1 VSTLVATYLIAT
13 IVVLASLLVG
23 RAFLLVLGRRQA
35 SYLEGAVG
43 IGILLIVCSIA
54 IRLPGDTTTSLLASG
69 VLVAASLIFLISRDE
84 SIFGPGF
91 GVAAPVALLSALIA
105 SLPFITSGHI
115 GIPGV
120 GLNNDMAQH
129 LVDTD
134 YLVNPT
140 GPKPSGIV
148 NGYPIGPQ
156 SVAGSVAT
164 LLGQEPLRGFLGLL
178 VALPVLLGITS
189 LGALRDLPGWRRI
202 LGGGLVAGAY
212 LTASVL
218 GISGFK
224 ELLLGMFLIAFALG
238 LREIERNE
246 EGMVAVVAGL
256 AVITVATVPVYG
268 FPGLAWLGL
277 TFVAW
282 AVAELV
288 VAERERP
295 GNARELLRRSKRYA
309 LPALGVLVVLG
320 VALLPRAIDFID
332 SGAIS
337 TVRHTDSK
345 LRFIISPFET
355 LGIWPSGNW
364 LLGTSDVSHY
374 WIFGLI
380 GLAGLTFGLIWWLR
394 KRDLALPAA
403 VAAAIIV
410 YVGIRATHG
419 GLYIQAKALVVPASL
434 VMLVALSALLA
445 PGGGWLKRGLTVVF
459 VALAAYSSFLALR
472 DSIVAPDNRAHE
484 LAGFR
489 STIDGQRVLSL
500 TSDRFTDYY
509 LRSSEVFSPSFN
521 AENRVSSQVTK
532 DQRLPIDFD
541 SVPTNV
547 LNEFPYALTTSAAYQ
562 SHAPPGWTLVKQ
574 SESYK
579 LWKRTGTTP
588 PIAILYEEARPG
600 RVFRCNV
607 SRLTPFRS
615 VGGEAFVWPRPQ
627 IAKRPYWKIEGKPNR
642 SSQGGLVLPPGQKA
656 SQTIQLGAGTYDIS
670 LQYVTPVAGVT
681 VSAPGLDEHVPAG
694 VDAAIPYR
702 ADQGPYWPVG
712 QMTTSGGPV
721 TFTVQADQVDAFQ
734 RLLGVDNPAVIG
746 NLTAVKTTGFETLPT
761 ASACSRY
768 VDHLINAPQLNHPRF
783 QGHAPSQL
791 KKPTG

>member
-1 VSTLVATYLIAT
+1 MSTLVATYLGAVI
-13 IVVLASLLVG
+13 IVLASLLVG

-54 IRLPGDTTTSLLASG
+54 IRLPGDTTTSLLAAG
-69 VLVAASLIFLISRDE
+69 VLVLASLIFLLVREE
-84 SIFGPGF
+84 SILGPAF
-91 GVAAPVALLSALIA
+91 AVAAPVALLSALIA
-105 SLPFITSGHI
+105 SLPFIASGHI

-140 GPKPSGIV
+140 GPQPSGIV
-148 NGYPIGPQ
+148 NGYPIGPH
-156 SVAGSVAT
+156 SIAGSVAT
-164 LLGQEPLRGFLGLL
+164 LLGTEPLRGFLALL

-189 LGALRDLPGWRRI
+189 LGALRELPAGRRV
-202 LGGGLVAGAY
+202 LGGCLVAGAY

-224 ELLLGMFLIAFALG
+224 ELLVGMFLIAFALG

-246 EGMVAVVAGL
+246 EGRVAMVAGL
-256 AVITVATVPVYG
+256 AVLMVATVPVYG

-277 TFVAW
+277 TFAAW
-282 AVAELV
+282 VVAELGL
-288 VAERERP
+288 AERESP
-295 GNARELLRRSKRYA
+295 GNARELIRRSKRFA
-309 LPALGVLVVLG
+309 LPGLGVLVVLG
-320 VALLPRAIDFID
+320 LALLPRAIDFIN

-345 LRFIISPFET
+345 LRYVISPLES
-355 LGIWPSGNW
+355 LGVWPSGNW

-374 WIFGLI
+374 WLFGLI
-380 GLAGLTFGLIWWLR
+380 GLAGLAFGVVWWMR

-403 VAAAIIV
+403 LAAAIVV

-434 VMLVALSALLA
+434 VMVIVLSALFA
-445 PGGGWLKRGLTVVF
+445 PGGGWLKRAFAVVF

-489 STIDGQRVLSL
+489 ADIDGQKVLSL

-509 LRSSEVFSPSFN
+509 LRSSEVFSPSYN
-521 AENRVSSQVTK
+521 AENRAPSQVTK

-541 SVPTNV
+541 SVPTSV
-547 LNEFPYALTTSAAYQ
+547 LNQFPFALTTSAVYQ

-574 SESYK
+574 SDSYE

-588 PIAILYEEARPG
+588 PIAVLYEEARPG

-615 VGGEAFVWPRPQ
+615 VGGEAFIWPRPV
-627 IAKRPYWKIEGKPNR
+627 IAKRLYWKRNGKPDNLL
-642 SSQGGLVLPPGQKA
+642 SPGEEASQQIKLPPG
-656 SQTIQLGAGTYDIS
+656 TYQLS
-670 LQYVTPVAGVT
+670 LQYVTPVSGVT
-681 VSAPGLDEHVPAG
+681 VRGPGLDAHLPSG

-702 ADQGPYWPVG
+702 PDQGPYWPVG
-712 QMTTSGGPV
+712 QLTSKGGPV
-721 TFTVQADQVDAFQ
+721 TVSVQADDVSTFQ
-734 RLLGVDNPAVIG
+734 RLIGVDNPAVIG
-746 NLTAVKTTGFETLPT
+746 NLTAVATTGFQTLPT
-761 ASACSRY
+761 ASACYRY

-783 QGHAPSQL
+783 AGHAPSQL
-791 KKPTG
+791 KKPAG